1 MLTGPDAIAQ
11 IPGGKVLPIYLEG
24 RLIPVT
30 SQVGRELGLSINE
43 VVRSVVEMRGDSLA
57 IMINGRAFD
66 LPSQLRFRPG
76 DAIWARFIL
85 LPNGFFAFKLL
96 EGGPHATRTSAT
108 QVGGRGQVSSPS
120 AAAASN
126 ASGAGA
132 MAPVAGLTPSP
143 VVTSLFAQPANL
155 SGLLQML
162 SPSGLSALTS
172 QLSASGSLGPLGLFL
187 QARPS
192 MGRLSPDVIA
202 AALRASGLVSE
213 AKLLKGQPVGSDL
226 KFALRDLFG
235 RLSSA
240 NISNASRGR
249 STLESALREI
259 DSSQADALLAQQNRD
274 LAFSFVIPFKD
285 ADPVLVSMSRSRSK
299 REVAESAFTIN
310 VYTNSQTLGEI
321 WMKATIS
328 EGKDVDFA
336 MWAVRDDI
344 SRRAVRAKPELV
356 EEMES
361 VGLQMKN
368 FLVFTGRKPE
378 EPATT
383 LGEHPGGVVDQKA

>member
-1 MLTGPDAIAQ
+1 MLTGSDAIAQ

-30 SQVGRELGLSINE
+30 NQVGRELGLSINE
-43 VVRSVVEMRGDSLA
+43 VVRSVVEVRGDSLA

-66 LPSQLRFRPG
+66 LPTQLRFRPG

-85 LPNGFFAFKLL
+85 LPNGFFAFKLF
-96 EGGPHATRTSAT
+96 ESAPGAAKTSAP
-108 QVGGRGQVSSPS
+108 QVSHAGQAS
-120 AAAASN
+120 ASGATASASTAAPAAASPFSA
-126 ASGAGA
+126 AS
-132 MAPVAGLTPSP
+132 PT
-143 VVTSLFAQPANL
+143 VTSLFAQPANL
-155 SGLLQML
+155 SGLLQL
-162 SPSGLSALTS
+162 FSQSGLTALTS

-192 MGRLSPDVIA
+192 MSRLSPDMIA

-213 AKLLKGQPVGSDL
+213 AKLLKGQPVGPDL
-226 KFALRDLFG
+226 KLALRDLFG
-235 RLSSA
+235 RLSGASQSSA
-240 NISNASRGR
+240 GR
-249 STLESALREI
+249 AAVESALREL
-259 DSSQADALLAQQNRD
+259 DSSQADTLLAQQNRD

-285 ADPVLVSMSRSRSK
+285 ADPVLVSMSRPRPKGEFS
-299 REVAESAFTIN
+299 ESAFTIN

-328 EGKDVDFA
+328 EGTEVDFA
-336 MWAVRDDI
+336 MWAVREDI
-344 SRRAVRAKPELV
+344 SSRAVKAKPELA

-361 VGLQMKN
+361 VGLRMQN

>member
-1 MLTGPDAIAQ
+1 MLTGSDAIAQ
-11 IPGGKVLPIYLEG
+11 ISGGKVLPIYLEG
-24 RLIPVT
+24 RLISVT
-30 SQVGRELGLSINE
+30 NQVGRELGLSINE
-43 VVRSVVEMRGDSLA
+43 VVRSVVEIRGDSLA
-57 IMINGRAFD
+57 ILINGRAFD
-66 LPSQLRFRPG
+66 LPAQVRFRPG

-96 EGGPHATRTSAT
+96 EGAPGAAKTSAA
-108 QVGGRGQVSSPS
+108 QVSH
-120 AAAASN
+120 
-126 ASGAGA
+126 SGQGPAAGA
-132 MAPVAGLTPSP
+132 MASATTVASTTATSFSAASP
-143 VVTSLFAQPANL
+143 TVTSLFAQPANL
-155 SGLLQML
+155 AGLLQLL
-162 SPSGLSALTS
+162 SHSGLTALAN

-213 AKLLKGQPVGSDL
+213 AKLLKGQPVGPDL
-226 KFALRDLFG
+226 KLALRELFG
-235 RLSSA
+235 RLSG
-240 NISNASRGR
+240 ASQSSGGR
-249 STLESALREI
+249 AAVESALREL
-259 DSSQADALLAQQNRD
+259 DSSQADTLLAQQNRD

-285 ADPVLVSMSRSRSK
+285 ADPVLVSMSRPRPK
-299 REVAESAFTIN
+299 GELTESAFTIN
-310 VYTNSQTLGEI
+310 VYANSQTLGEI

-328 EGKDVDFA
+328 DGTDVDFA

-344 SRRAVRAKPELV
+344 SGRALKARPELA

-361 VGLQMKN
+361 VGLRMQN
-368 FLVFTGRKPE
+368 FLVFTGPKPE

>member
-30 SQVGRELGLSINE
+30 NQVGRELGLSINE
-43 VVRSVVEMRGDSLA
+43 VVRSVVEIRGDSLA

-96 EGGPHATRTSAT
+96 EGGPQAARTSAT
-108 QVGGRGQVSSPS
+108 QVGGGGQVSSPS
-120 AAAASN
+120 ATAASA
-126 ASGAGA
+126 ASGA
-132 MAPVAGLTPSP
+132 MAPAAGLTPSP

-162 SPSGLSALTS
+162 SPSSLSALTS

-213 AKLLKGQPVGSDL
+213 AKLLKGQPAGPDL

-240 NISNASRGR
+240 STSYAAGGR
-249 STLESALREI
+249 SALESALREI
-259 DSSQADALLAQQNRD
+259 DSSQADTLLAQQNRD

-285 ADPVLVSMSRSRSK
+285 ADPVLVSMSRPRSK

-344 SRRAVRAKPELV
+344 SRRAVKAKPELA

-361 VGLQMKN
+361 VGLQMQN